1 MVVGQPAREGVQPA
15 LARPHRPR
23 WSPDAAYVYPLATV
37 VLVLLAWEA
46 AARLGYVPR
55 YLLPAPTGILARG
68 SQLAT
73 FLVRESLVTLQEVLL
88 GFGLSVALGVPLAI
102 GLVAW
107 PSFQRAVYP
116 LLVGTQVVPKLAIA
130 PLFLVWFGFG
140 MPSKVLVAFLVAFF
154 PIVIDSVIGLRSVET
169 AKLYVARAAGA
180 GELQLFWLVRLPN
193 ALPFIFGGM
202 KVSITLAVVGALV
215 GEFVAAESGLGR
227 VLLSANG
234 NMDTELLFAAIF
246 ALVIIGVALFLVLEG
261 IERLML
267 PWHVSQRRESRSD
280 RTL

>member
-1 MVVGQPAREGVQPA
+1 
-15 LARPHRPR
+15 
-23 WSPDAAYVYPLATV
+23 
-37 VLVLLAWEA
+37 VL
-46 AARLGYVPR
+46 
-55 YLLPAPTGILARG
+55 I
-68 SQLAT
+68 T
-73 FLVRESLVTLQEVLL
+73 FL
-88 GFGLSVALGVPLAI
+88 
-102 GLVAW
+102 
-107 PSFQRAVYP
+107 
-116 LLVGTQVVPKLAIA
+116 
-130 PLFLVWFGFG
+130 
-140 MPSKVLVAFLVAFF
+140 MAFF
-154 PIVIDSVIGLRSVET
+154 PIVIAAVVGLNSTEIE
-169 AKLYVARAAGA
+169 KLHVARAAGA
-180 GELQLFWLVRLPN
+180 GPFQLFWLVRLPN